1 MKFILASQ
9 KLCTL
14 ISYSHSRHNG
24 LHHGLHHDETLGTKA
39 ACLTLLRRNSVQERE
54 IDHNLMGLQSF
65 QLYFIFTV
73 VSAYLSEKE
82 VWFLCVYL
90 PLNSELA
97 MAPHGA
103 TGFLF
108 FPLSLT
114 NVNGSQS
121 DEGVS
126 KRRPSSWLSSLYKK
140 KFKVYYSC

>member
-9 KLCTL
+9 KLFTL

-39 ACLTLLRRNSVQERE
+39 ACLTLLRRNTYKSAKLTIIWWDYKVFNS
-54 IDHNLMGLQSF
+54 I
-65 QLYFIFTV
+65 LYLPWSLPTYPRKRCDFI
-73 VSAYLSEKE
+73 
-82 VWFLCVYL
+82 CVYL

-140 KFKVYYSC
+140 KVKVFYSS

>member
-1 MKFILASQ
+1 MMKFILASQ
-9 KLCTL
+9 KLFTL

-24 LHHGLHHDETLGTKA
+24 STMSKHLA
-39 ACLTLLRRNSVQERE
+39 LRRPVWPYCDATAYKSAKLTIIWWDYKVFNS
-54 IDHNLMGLQSF
+54 I
-65 QLYFIFTV
+65 LYLPWSLPTYPRKRCDFI
-73 VSAYLSEKE
+73 
-82 VWFLCVYL
+82 CVYL